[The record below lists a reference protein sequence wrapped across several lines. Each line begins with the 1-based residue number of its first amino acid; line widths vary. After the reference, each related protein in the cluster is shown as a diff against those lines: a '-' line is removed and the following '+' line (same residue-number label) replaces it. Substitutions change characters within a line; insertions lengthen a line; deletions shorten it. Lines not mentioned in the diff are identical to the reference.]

1 MQKVE
6 PNSIEVEP
14 NSIEAVVL
22 FILYICL
29 QDGKIS
35 DKEVKELI
43 VTVPIVQKMYLDIF
57 GEYIHFELEEM
68 IDQTFSLLL
77 PEQKIFSGEKISNRE
92 KDFFS
97 NLLTDYTTQD
107 IALLAS
113 RTAASADGL
122 HYFENRKFEYWA
134 NRWTAV

>member
-1 MQKVE
+1 MKK
-6 PNSIEVEP
+6 VEP

-35 DKEVKELI
+35 DKEVKELV
-43 VTVPIVQKMYLDIF
+43 VTMPIIRKMYLDIF
-57 GEYIHFELEEM
+57 GEYIHLELEEM
-68 IDQTFSLLL
+68 IDQTFDLLL
-77 PEQKIFSGEKISNRE
+77 PEQKIFSGEKISNKE

-97 NLLTDYTTQD
+97 NLLTDYATQD

>member
-35 DKEVKELI
+35 GKLAKE
-43 VTVPIVQKMYLDIF
+43 
-57 GEYIHFELEEM
+57 
-68 IDQTFSLLL
+68 
-77 PEQKIFSGEKISNRE
+77 IFSKMFDPKKKIKKTVRI
-92 KDFFS
+92 FFRNQFS
-97 NLLTDYTTQD
+97 P
-107 IALLAS
+107 
-113 RTAASADGL
+113 
-122 HYFENRKFEYWA
+122 
-134 NRWTAV
+134 

>member
-1 MQKVE
+1 MQK
-6 PNSIEVEP
+6 IEP

-43 VTVPIVQKMYLDIF
+43 VTAPIIQKMYLDIF
-57 GEYIHFELEEM
+57 GEYIHLELEE
-68 IDQTFSLLL
+68 IIEQTVDLLL
-77 PEQKIFSGEKISNRE
+77 PEQKVFSGEKISDKE
-92 KDFFS
+92 KDFFC
-97 NLLTDYTTQD
+97 NLLTDYTVQD

-113 RTAASADGL
+113 RTAASADGF
-122 HYFENRKFEYWA
+122 HRFENRKFEYWY
-134 NRWTAV
+134 NRWAIV

>member
-1 MQKVE
+1 MHK
-6 PNSIEVEP
+6 IEP

-43 VTVPIVQKMYLDIF
+43 VTVPIIQKMYLDIF
-57 GEYIHFELEEM
+57 GEYIPVELEEM
-68 IDQTFSLLL
+68 IDQIFNLLL
-77 PEQKIFSGEKISNRE
+77 PEHKAFSGKKISDNE
-92 KDFFS
+92 KDLFC

-122 HYFENRKFEYWA
+122 HHHENRKFEYWSNKWA
-134 NRWTAV
+134 IA

>member
-1 MQKVE
+1 MQK
-6 PNSIEVEP
+6 VEP

-43 VTVPIVQKMYLDIF
+43 VTVPIIQKMYLDIF
-57 GEYIHFELEEM
+57 GEYIHLELEEM

-77 PEQKIFSGEKISNRE
+77 PEQKVFSGEKISNRE

-113 RTAASADGL
+113 RTAASAEGL
-122 HYFENRKFEYWA
+122 H
-134 NRWTAV
+134 

>member
-1 MQKVE
+1 MKK
-6 PNSIEVEP
+6 VEP

-35 DKEVKELI
+35 GKEIKELI
-43 VTVPIVQKMYLDIF
+43 VTVPIIQKMYLDIF
-57 GEYIHFELEEM
+57 GEYIHLELEEM

-77 PEQKIFSGEKISNRE
+77 PEQKVFSGEKISNRE
-92 KDFFS
+92 KDFFC

-113 RTAASADGL
+113 RAAASADGL
-122 HYFENRKFEYWA
+122 HHFENRKFEYWS
-134 NRWTAV
+134 NRWTVV